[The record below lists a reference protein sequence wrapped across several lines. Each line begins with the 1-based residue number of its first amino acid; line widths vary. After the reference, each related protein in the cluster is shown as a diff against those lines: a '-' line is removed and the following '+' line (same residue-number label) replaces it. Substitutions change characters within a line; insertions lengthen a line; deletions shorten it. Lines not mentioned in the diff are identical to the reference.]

1 LNLMY
6 FGTNYKVYSAER
18 EISLSFL
25 DGIIKALLK
34 HFIGSVVGHFNI
46 VLAGHHGWQNAVG
59 IVTRIKWPFKYHSH
73 ARLQS
78 TESSN
83 W

>member
-1 LNLMY
+1 MY

-18 EISLSFL
+18 EIALSFL
-25 DGIIKALLK
+25 DGVIKALLK

-46 VLAGHHGWQNAVG
+46 VLASHYGWQNVVG
-59 IVTRIKWPFKYHSH
+59 IVIRVKWLFKHNSH
-73 ARLQS
+73 ARLKS
-78 TESSN
+78 TKSSD